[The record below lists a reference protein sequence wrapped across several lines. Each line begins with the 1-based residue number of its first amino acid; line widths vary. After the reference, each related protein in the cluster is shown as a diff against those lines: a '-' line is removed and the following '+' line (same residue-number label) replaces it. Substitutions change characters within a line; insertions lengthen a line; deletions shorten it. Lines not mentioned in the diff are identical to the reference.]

1 MHSTTGFST
10 EVDKQLMEAA
20 KEAAKIAKA
29 EEWEKCVVLVMDKM
43 YVQED
48 LVYDKALWSTD
59 CIC

>member
-1 MHSTTGFST
+1 M
-10 EVDKQLMEAA
+10 MEAA

-43 YVQED
+43 HVQED

-59 CIC
+59 SIC